1 MQGGAAA
8 TGAVMN
14 GEFESSDTAVDT
26 ADERRVLRAHRH
38 RQSGQ
43 EQVRAL
49 GPKAAVRYARR
60 QRLSLA
66 KAIPKA
72 ARTPVAGE
80 FILATED
87 GALAF
92 SLRALRSGL
101 YVERTQRRPLG
112 ALLVQSMIFDGNE
125 AFLRWCAA
133 DPVRFDHPLLSGR
146 LRRQG
151 DELLR
156 AKP

>member
-1 MQGGAAA
+1 MAHAAVKGEAMNSKCGSSVAAENAPDEQGVSRA
-8 TGAVMN
+8 
-14 GEFESSDTAVDT
+14 
-26 ADERRVLRAHRH
+26 RR
-38 RQSGQ
+38 RQQLGPDQ
-43 EQVRAL
+43 IRPL
-49 GPKAAVRYARR
+49 GPKAAMLHTRR

-66 KAIPKA
+66 KTPRT
-72 ARTPVAGE
+72 ARAGE

-92 SLRALRSGL
+92 SMRASHAGL

-112 ALLVQSMIFDGNE
+112 ARLVQFMVFDGSE
-125 AFLRWCAA
+125 AFLRWCTV
-133 DPVRFDHPLLSGR
+133 DPVRFDHPLLFGR

-156 AKP
+156 PKS